1 MKAMSATKIIV
12 GLNGALQKRFIL
24 PDNGILVPGNVHR
37 AASVQTGVGGKG
49 QDVAIAMNCLAPES
63 DSGLRLAQFVGC
75 GSSGNSVYDLLKDTL
90 GESALDLTV
99 RTKEDTRICT
109 SIVASDET
117 TELVEPSGLIDGDE
131 MDELLKKLNGVDA
144 ASALCIMGSMPPGC
158 DEETYA
164 KIYDRSASSKTL
176 CLVDSVAGVESLLT
190 KMDTKEDSGP
200 SIFKVNASELCK
212 LAGSKK
218 SSSEAG
224 GITFEELT
232 DAIKL
237 FQEKYSTSRN
247 ALFGL
252 AITDG
257 RHPGYFASFDK
268 NSDDT
273 ILYKLPVPVLDPG
286 KPLFPIGAGDA
297 VAGGSLAAW
306 LCLTNDDKDS
316 TLSEEC
322 WSVLQE
328 QMKANSAIISDPAVN
343 AAVSAFTFGLA
354 CGSASCLQ
362 EENSVLD
369 PTDVVDLLK
378 KIGNAELVS
387 A

>member
-24 PDNGILVPGNVHR
+24 PDDGILVPGNVHR
-37 AASVQTGVGGKG
+37 AASIQTGVGGKG
-49 QDVAIAMNCLAPES
+49 QDVAIAMNCLAPDS
-63 DSGLRLAQFVGC
+63 DSGLKLAQFVGC
-75 GSSGNSVYDLLKDTL
+75 GSSGNSVYDLLKDIL

-117 TELVEPSGLIDGDE
+117 TELVEPSGLISGEE
-131 MDELLKKLNGVDA
+131 MDELLVKLNGIDA

-164 KIYDRSASSKTL
+164 KIYDRSASTETL
-176 CLVDSVAGVESLLT
+176 CLVDSVAGVESLLA
-190 KMDTKEDSGP
+190 KMDSKKDSGP

-232 DAIKL
+232 EAIKL
-237 FQEKYSTSRN
+237 FREKYSTSRN
-247 ALFGL
+247 ALVGL

-257 RHPGYFASFDK
+257 RHPGYFAAFDK
-268 NSDDT
+268 NGDDT
-273 ILYKLPVPVLDPG
+273 VLYKLPVPVLDPG

-297 VAGGSLAAW
+297 VAGGTLAAW
-306 LCLTNDDKDS
+306 LCLTNDDKS
-316 TLSEEC
+316 TTLLDDC

-328 QMKANSAIISDPAVN
+328 QMKANKGIISDPSMN

-369 PTDVVDLLK
+369 PEDVVDLLK

>member
-24 PDNGILVPGNVHR
+24 PEDGILVPGNVHR
-37 AASVQTGVGGKG
+37 AASIQTGVGGKG
-49 QDVAIAMNCLAPES
+49 QDVAIAMNCLAPETN
-63 DSGLRLAQFVGC
+63 SGIKLAQFVGC
-75 GSSGNSVYDLLKDTL
+75 GSSGNSVFDLLKDTL
-90 GESALDLTV
+90 GESSLDLTV

-117 TELVEPSGLIDGDE
+117 TELVEPSGVISAEE
-131 MDELLKKLNGVDA
+131 MDDLLTKLNGVDA
-144 ASALCIMGSMPPGC
+144 AAALCIMGSMPPGC
-158 DEETYA
+158 DDETYA
-164 KIYDRSASSKTL
+164 KIYDRSASSETL
-176 CLVDSVAGVESLLT
+176 CLVDSVAGVASLLS
-190 KMDTKEDSGP
+190 KMDAKKDSGP

-224 GITFEELT
+224 GITFDELT
-232 DAIKL
+232 QAIKL
-237 FQEKYSTSRN
+237 FQEKFPTSRD
-247 ALFGL
+247 ALSGL

-257 RHPGYFASFDK
+257 RHPGYFASFFDK
-268 NSDDT
+268 DSDDT
-273 ILYKLPVPVLDPG
+273 IMYKLPVPVLDPG

-297 VAGGSLAAW
+297 VAGGTLAGW
-306 LCLTNDDKDS
+306 LCLTNGDKGT
-316 TLSEEC
+316 TLSDEC

-354 CGSASCLQ
+354 CGSASEYPIIYLFTRSCWT
-362 EENSVLD
+362 NND
-369 PTDVVDLLK
+369 D
-378 KIGNAELVS
+378 
-387 A
+387 